1 MTRVSI
7 LFAATL
13 LTSAA
18 LAEPAPDHVDHK
30 IYTVRISST
39 AARVGQQAQVDVT
52 LEIRTGYH
60 LNDDYPIHFTPDAT
74 ANVKFAKARYDRDG
88 MKHRVCFEGGHECGA
103 SVPVAFTA
111 DVAGAT
117 RIGGTLAFSACS
129 DAQCLIEKIAVAA
142 PISVAR

>member
-1 MTRVSI
+1 MTRVSA
-7 LFAATL
+7 LVVAML
-13 LTSAA
+13 LASAA

-30 IYTVRISST
+30 IYSVRISST
-39 AARVGQQAQVDVT
+39 AARVGQPAQVDVT
-52 LEIRTGYH
+52 VEIRTGYH
-60 LNDDYPIHFTPDAT
+60 LNDDYPIRFTPDVSP
-74 ANVKFAKARYDRDG
+74 NVKFAQGRYLRDVT
-88 MKHRVCFEGGHECGA
+88 KPHVCAEGGHECGA
-103 SVPVAFTA
+103 SVPVHFTA